1 MARTAYIHIPFCA
14 HKCDFCDFAA
24 FAGVDDLAQEY
35 SRVVI
40 NEIAERVLLQPNDAE
55 LTSLHYGGGTPGY
68 IDPAYLSDIHQAI
81 VGAIG
86 LTEDAEV
93 ALETT
98 PHAISLEKAK
108 AWKDMGINRLSVGV
122 QSFNDN
128 ELKAMG
134 RDHTAAEALKGIE
147 IAQQAGFDNIGL
159 DLMYGLPEQT
169 VSSWGQTL
177 STALSLR
184 LPHLSAYGLTLAG
197 NSPLLQR
204 YPHECEAYP
213 NEDIYVSMYEAL
225 VSMAPATGLHQ
236 YEISNFCQP
245 GFQSRHNLTYWTNDE
260 YLAFGVSAHRYF
272 NGVRSSNFR
281 SLKRYMR
288 DFLGNETFEQIDEK
302 TKAKEAILLG
312 LRLREGINVADF
324 RRRYGFDIEQLF
336 QDEIQKLSAGG
347 FLTVEEGHL
356 RLSQS
361 GVLVSNLVIAEFV

>member
-24 FAGVDDLAQEY
+24 FAGVDDLSQEY
-35 SRVVI
+35 TRVVI
-40 NEIAERVLLQPNDAE
+40 NEIAERVLQQPNDGE
-55 LTSLHYGGGTPGY
+55 LTSVHYGGGTPGY
-68 IDPAYLSDIHQAI
+68 IDPEYLLDIHKA
-81 VGAIG
+81 VRGAIG
-86 LTEDAEV
+86 LTPDAEV

-108 AWKDMGINRLSVGV
+108 RWKEIGINRLSIGV

-134 RDHTAAEALKGIE
+134 RDHTATQALKGIE
-147 IAQQAGFDNIGL
+147 IAQEAGFDNIGL

-169 VSSWGQTL
+169 VSTWGQTL

-197 NSPLLQR
+197 NSPLLVR
-204 YPHECEAYP
+204 YPHESESYP
-213 NEDIYVSMYEAL
+213 SEDIYVSMYEAL

-260 YLAFGVSAHRYF
+260 YLAFGVSAHRYV

-288 DFLGNETFEQIDEK
+288 DYLGNETFEEIDEK
-302 TKAKEAILLG
+302 TKAKEAIFLG
-312 LRLREGINVADF
+312 LRLREGINVAEF
-324 RRRYGFDIEQLF
+324 RLRYGFDIEQLF
-336 QDEIQKLSAGG
+336 QEKIEKLSAGG
-347 FLTVEEGHL
+347 FLTVENGHL